1 MRRTVSTYQFWCR
14 MAEQKTKPTAV
25 SVKDYIAEI
34 DDVVKRNDAL
44 TLVKLMQEATNEKPR
59 MWGPSI
65 IGFGK
70 VHYKYA
76 SGHEGDTARIGFS
89 PRKAAISLY
98 LTCDAK
104 GLAPYL
110 EKLGKHK
117 TGVGCIYI
125 KRLSDVDMK
134 ALKELIIAGATGE
147 PNWGKH

>member
-1 MRRTVSTYQFWCR
+1 
-14 MAEQKTKPTAV
+14 MAETKTKPTSV
-25 SVKDYIAEI
+25 SVDDFI
-34 DDVVKRNDAL
+34 DAIEDEKKRDDAR
-44 TLVKLMQEATNEKPR
+44 TLVKMMTDISKEKPQ

-76 SGHEGDTARIGFS
+76 SGHEGDTCRIGFS

-98 LTCDAK
+98 LTCDASD
-104 GLAPYL
+104 LAPYL

-125 KRLSDVDMK
+125 KRLSDVDIST
-134 ALKELIIAGATGE
+134 LKKMLAVGVKSRNPGQID
-147 PNWGKH
+147 

>member
-1 MRRTVSTYQFWCR
+1 MP
-14 MAEQKTKPTAV
+14 MKTKPTAV
-25 SVKDYIAEI
+25 SVDQFIAAIEDETKRTDARTLLKLMAEI
-34 DDVVKRNDAL
+34 SK
-44 TLVKLMQEATNEKPR
+44 EKPR
-59 MWGPSI
+59 MWGPTI

-98 LTCDAK
+98 LMCDAK

-147 PNWGKH
+147 PNFGRHV